1 MAEATFS
8 QIRRDIPFTG
18 FDNISLYSST
28 NLYRDES
35 GMIRPFPDFENFDDI
50 PNTEKTKF
58 FIFTDDTDEIIIY
71 WDGISFYYKIQ
82 GTTETKNLL
91 NFDGSPLNIIT
102 DDLSFERMGSLLI
115 LIDKSNIDIYTF
127 LWNRTDKSF
136 SHAQPKLLPAEI
148 EAEGDNV
155 PLASLSSILS
165 SQPPAGGLLRKYES
179 SLSATNFNGE
189 SMRGYYYVARPTTM
203 GNFTSDEIDSFRNEY
218 LLYLSETLN
227 KDMKRGLFQ
236 GIVSIRVAY
245 KMFNGKYIYYSL
257 PAVVTTGLINNQ
269 QFNTKWA
276 IQTQTSSQYNTNYY
290 ILFYCNQ
297 AFTSFINLTINIPD
311 LNKINKD
318 IIKGI
323 AIFITKPK
331 MLYQPS
337 FDISLNPASGTQYV
351 EMKNIDNHE
360 YFLNNEFLN
369 EPYYKVKE
377 IAYDS
382 LQPTQTIQLKDIDLT
397 TLDTNET
404 LPMETSFQHS
414 IIGKQTFVFNNKLY
428 LGNTSYK
435 LFNNISSLLNNA
447 SGNTIKLACRL
458 NTEQGNKFI
467 ISKQFSTDGKAKLV
481 LSYPDIKAAEMHIL
495 NSSNNILLS
504 FTLDKCFYDNTAFK
518 SFISDFINLYIDNY
532 QLHPDTTKKYPKQL
546 SLPSPSS
553 TKITEDNILTNNNGL
568 AISDIYNPLSF
579 QYKNFLQIGNDT
591 IIFINSQ
598 AKETSLGQ
606 FGQFPIII
614 ANKNQ
619 IFLLDL
625 STENE
630 ITHIRQIF
638 TDHIYT
644 IQKAGDIIYFIS
656 NNGLNSLNGSSINPI
671 FTLFNPAKPSYNSP
685 LEKNK
690 SYQNLIKDFN
700 PHSNFF
706 ITDVQNISFIKP
718 LNCLILSTNNESL
731 ILSNNFSSF
740 INYPINTIFFNGK
753 YHIANTKSSFINLN
767 QIKYSNKNI
776 SIITNPISNQSLTS
790 ILNSKLIAY
799 LNANLIT
806 LTLFASIDNKNFI
819 PIFSNQLTKPT
830 INPIIPSTNSSYFFY
845 ALTIT
850 AINSSPDS
858 FIASLIINPFSN
870 YQTPI

>member
-8 QIRRDIPFTG
+8 QIRRDIPFTS
-18 FDNISLYSST
+18 FENISLYSST

-35 GMIRPFPDFENFDDI
+35 GMIRPFPDFEVFTDI
-50 PNTEKTKF
+50 PNNEKIKF
-58 FIFTDDTDEIIIY
+58 FIFTDDTDEIIVY
-71 WDGISFYYKIQ
+71 WDGLSFYYKIQ
-82 GTTETKNLL
+82 GSSEIKNLL
-91 NFDGSPLNIIT
+91 NFDSSPLNINT
-102 DDLSFERMGSLLI
+102 NDLSFERMGSLLI
-115 LIDKSNIDIYTF
+115 LIDKTNIDIYTF

-136 SHAQPKLLPAEI
+136 SPAQPKLVPAEI
-148 EAEGDNV
+148 EAEGDNA
-155 PLASLSSILS
+155 PLASISTILS

-179 SLSATNFNGE
+179 SLSIKNYDH
-189 SMRGYYYVARPTTM
+189 SSLRGYYYVARPTTM

-257 PAVVTTGLINNQ
+257 PAVITTGLINDQ

-276 IQTQTSSQYNTNYY
+276 IQSQQGQQYTNYY
-290 ILFYCNQ
+290 ILFFCNQ
-297 AFTSFINLTINIPD
+297 AFTSSINLTINIPD

-331 MLYQPS
+331 MLYHPS
-337 FDISLNPASGTQYV
+337 FDIALNPASGTQYV
-351 EMKNIDNHE
+351 VMNNIDNHE
-360 YFLNNEFLN
+360 YFFNNEFLN

-382 LQPTQTIQLKDIDLT
+382 LQPTQTIQLLNIDLT
-397 TLDTNET
+397 TLETNET
-404 LPMETSFQHS
+404 LPMETSFLHS
-414 IIGKQTFVFNNKLY
+414 IIGKESFVFNNKLY

-435 LFNNISSLLNNA
+435 LFNNISSLLNNQT
-447 SGNTIKLACRL
+447 GNTIKLACRL

-467 ISKQFSTDGKAKLV
+467 VSKQFSTDGKAKLV
-481 LSYPDIKAAEMHIL
+481 LSYPDIKAAELHIL
-495 NSSNNILLS
+495 NQTNNILLS
-504 FTLDKCFYDNTAFK
+504 FTLDKCFYDNTAYK
-518 SFISDFINLYIDNY
+518 SFISDFISQYYGDY

-546 SLPSPSS
+546 TLPSPSS

-630 ITHIRQIF
+630 ITHIRQLF

-656 NNGLNSLNGSSINPI
+656 NNGLNSLNGSTINPI
-671 FTLFNPAKPSYNSP
+671 YTLFNPAKPSYNSP
-685 LEKNK
+685 LENNK
-690 SYQNLIKDFN
+690 SYQNIIQNFN
-700 PHSNFF
+700 PHKNFS
-706 ITDVQNISFIKP
+706 ITNVQYISFIKP

-740 INYPINTIFFNGK
+740 IEENFQTIFFNGK
-753 YHIANTKSSFINLN
+753 YHIAKANNAFLNLN
-767 QIKYSNKNI
+767 QTKLSNKNI
-776 SIITNPISNQSLTS
+776 SIISNPISNQSLTS

-806 LTLFASIDNKNFI
+806 LTLFASIDNQNFI

-830 INPIIPSTNSSYFFY
+830 LNPIIPSTNASYLFY
-845 ALTIT
+845 AISLTSKYT
-850 AINSSPDS
+850 SPDS
-858 FIASLIINPFSN
+858 FISSIIINPFSN
-870 YQTPI
+870 YQNPV

>member
-18 FDNISLYSST
+18 FENISLYSST

-35 GMIRPFPDFENFDDI
+35 GMIRPFPDFEDFTDI
-50 PNTEKTKF
+50 PNNEKIQF
-58 FIFTDDTDEIIIY
+58 FIFTDDTDEIIVY

-82 GTTETKNLL
+82 GTAETKNLL
-91 NFDGSPLNIIT
+91 NYDGSPLNINT

-115 LIDKSNIDIYTF
+115 LIDKTNIDIYTF

-136 SHAQPKLLPAEI
+136 SPAQPKLLPAEI
-148 EAEGDNV
+148 EAEGINV
-155 PLASLSSILS
+155 PLASLSNILN

-179 SLSATNFNGE
+179 SLSITLLGE

-257 PAVVTTGLINNQ
+257 PAVVTTGLINDQ

-276 IQTQTSSQYNTNYY
+276 IQSQTSTQYTNYY
-290 ILFYCNQ
+290 ILFFCNQ
-297 AFTSFINLTINIPD
+297 AYTSFINLTINIPD

-337 FDISLNPASGTQYV
+337 FDIALNPASGTQYV

-377 IAYDS
+377 ISYDS

-397 TLDTNET
+397 TLETNET

-414 IIGKQTFVFNNKLY
+414 ITGKQTFVFNNKLY

-447 SGNTIKLACRL
+447 TGNNIKLACRL

-467 ISKQFSTDGKAKLV
+467 ISKQFSTDGYAKLV
-481 LSYPDIKAAEMHIL
+481 LSYPDIKAAELNIL
-495 NSSNNILLS
+495 NETNNILLS

-518 SFISDFINLYIDNY
+518 SFISDFINLYIDSY

-546 SLPSPSS
+546 TLPSPSP

-568 AISDIYNPLSF
+568 AISDIYNPISF

-656 NNGLNSLNGSSINPI
+656 NNGLNSLNGSTINPI
-671 FTLFNPAKPSYNSP
+671 FNLFNPAKPSYNSP

-690 SYQNLIKDFN
+690 SYQNIIKNFN
-700 PHSNFF
+700 THTNFS
-706 ITDVQNISFIKP
+706 ITNIQNITFIKP

-740 INYPINTIFFNGK
+740 IEKNIQTIFFNGK
-753 YHIANTKSSFINLN
+753 YHIAKSNNSFFNLN
-767 QIKYSNKNI
+767 KIKLSYKDI
-776 SIITNPISNQSLTS
+776 SIITNPISNQSPTS

-806 LTLFASIDNKNFI
+806 LTIFASIDNKNFI

-830 INPIIPSTNSSYFFY
+830 LNPIIPSTNASYYFY
-845 ALTIT
+845 AITLTSKYT
-850 AINSSPDS
+850 SPDS
-858 FIASLIINPFSN
+858 FISSLIINPFSN
-870 YQTPI
+870 YQNPV

>member
-8 QIRRDIPFTG
+8 QIRRDTPFTG
-18 FDNISLYSST
+18 FENISLYSST

-35 GMIRPFPDFENFDDI
+35 GMIRPFPDFEDFTDI
-50 PNTEKTKF
+50 PNNEKIRF
-58 FIFTDDTDEIIIY
+58 FIFTDDTDEIIVY

-82 GTTETKNLL
+82 GTSETKNLL
-91 NFDGSPLNIIT
+91 NYDGSPLNINT

-115 LIDKSNIDIYTF
+115 LIDKTNIDIYTF

-148 EAEGDNV
+148 EAEGNNV

-179 SLSATNFNGE
+179 SLSITLLGE
-189 SMRGYYYVARPTTM
+189 SMRGYYYVARPTIM

-227 KDMKRGLFQ
+227 KDMKSGLFQ

-269 QFNTKWA
+269 QTNSRWA
-276 IQTQTSSQYNTNYY
+276 IHTQTDTQYTNYY

-297 AFTSFINLTINIPD
+297 AYTSFINLTINIPD

-337 FDISLNPASGTQYV
+337 FDIALNPASGTQYV

-360 YFLNNEFLN
+360 YFFNNEFLN

-382 LQPTQTIQLKDIDLT
+382 LLPTQTIQLKDIDLT
-397 TLDTNET
+397 TLETNET

-414 IIGKQTFVFNNKLY
+414 IIGKETFVFNNKLY

-435 LFNNISSLLNNA
+435 LFNNISSLLNNVTG
-447 SGNTIKLACRL
+447 STVKLACRL

-467 ISKQFSTDGKAKLV
+467 ISKQFSTDGYAKLV
-481 LSYPDIKAAEMHIL
+481 LSYPDIKAAELHIL
-495 NSSNNILLS
+495 NTSNNILLS
-504 FTLDKCFYDNTAFK
+504 FTLDKCSYDNTAYK
-518 SFISDFINLYIDNY
+518 SFISDFIIKYYGDY

-546 SLPSPSS
+546 TLQSPSS

-568 AISDIYNPLSF
+568 VISDIYNPLSF

-625 STENE
+625 SSENV

-656 NNGLNSLNGSSINPI
+656 NNGLNSLNGSTITPVY
-671 FTLFNPAKPSYNSP
+671 TLFNPAKPSYSSP

-690 SYQNLIKDFN
+690 SYKNLINNFN
-700 PHSNFF
+700 THTSFS
-706 ITDVQNISFIKP
+706 ITNIQNISFVKP

-740 INYPINTIFFNGK
+740 IDNPIKTIFFNGK
-753 YHIANTKSSFINLN
+753 YHIAKSQSSFINLN
-767 QIKYSNKNI
+767 SIKYNKKDI

-790 ILNSKLIAY
+790 LLNSKLIAY
-799 LNANLIT
+799 LDSNLIT

-819 PIFSNQLTKPT
+819 PIFSNQLSKPSL
-830 INPIIPSTNSSYFFY
+830 NPIIPSTNASYLFY
-845 ALTIT
+845 AITLTSKNT
-850 AINSSPDS
+850 SPDS
-858 FIASLIINPFSN
+858 FIASLILNPFSN
-870 YQTPI
+870 YQSPV